1 MAETTSK
8 RASVIAYA
16 IPAIFLIGYAI
27 LLVTFPEIAGRLA
40 VAFEVIVVT
49 VGIVFVVGGLFR
61 RDPSMLLTG
70 TGFLIVMTGTYYSKQ
85 WMILPGIATYTA
97 GSFWLIR
104 RQAAAHR
111 RT

>member
-1 MAETTSK
+1 MAEATSK
-8 RASVIAYA
+8 RASMIAYA
-16 IPAIFLIGYAI
+16 VPAIFLIGYAI
-27 LLVTFPEIAGRLA
+27 LLVTFPEIASRLA

-70 TGFLIVMTGTYYSKQ
+70 AGFLIVMTGDYYSKQ

-97 GSFWLIR
+97 GAFWLIR
-104 RQAAAHR
+104 RQAAAHG

>member
-1 MAETTSK
+1 MAGTTSK

-16 IPAIFLIGYAI
+16 VPAIFLIGYSI
-27 LLVTFPEIAGRLA
+27 LLVTFPDVAGRLA
-40 VAFEVIVVT
+40 IAFEVIVVT

-70 TGFLIVMTGTYYSKQ
+70 AGFLIVMTGTYYSKQ

-97 GSFWLIR
+97 GFFWMIR
-104 RQAAAHR
+104 RRAAG
-111 RT
+111 T